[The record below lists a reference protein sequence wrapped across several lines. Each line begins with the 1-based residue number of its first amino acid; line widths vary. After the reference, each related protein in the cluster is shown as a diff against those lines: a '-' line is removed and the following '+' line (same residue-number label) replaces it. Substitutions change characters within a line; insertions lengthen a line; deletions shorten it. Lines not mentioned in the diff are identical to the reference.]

1 MKLSSPSPFSVFV
14 RLDIFCAPISVHACQ
29 LSCNSLQCKAC
40 PSFDAPVI
48 DEQRWLIS
56 IRTYSRGQATFTCNR
71 PWRYA
76 SLSTKVGTILDF
88 CYTRSMKGGRNVAH
102 VKTAVSMDEGLFREA
117 EEWAEK
123 LGVSRSQLFAN
134 AVAEYVRE
142 RENEEL
148 LRRLNETHAD
158 GLDDEEKEYLERMR
172 VYQGRLIDRLE
183 GEYGSSG

>member
-1 MKLSSPSPFSVFV
+1 M
-14 RLDIFCAPISVHACQ
+14 
-29 LSCNSLQCKAC
+29 
-40 PSFDAPVI
+40 
-48 DEQRWLIS
+48 
-56 IRTYSRGQATFTCNR
+56 
-71 PWRYA
+71 
-76 SLSTKVGTILDF
+76 
-88 CYTRSMKGGRNVAH
+88 AH
-102 VKTAVSMDEGLFREA
+102 VKTAISMDERLFREA

-148 LRRLNETHAD
+148 LRKLNEAHAD
-158 GLDDEEKEYLERMR
+158 GLDDEEKEHLERMR